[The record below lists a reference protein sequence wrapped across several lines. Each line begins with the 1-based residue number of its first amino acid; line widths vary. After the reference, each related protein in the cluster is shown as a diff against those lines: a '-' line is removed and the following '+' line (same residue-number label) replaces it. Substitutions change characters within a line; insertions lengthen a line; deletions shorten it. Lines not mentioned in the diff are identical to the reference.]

1 MPRQMPTTP
10 GPRIRAQARGGSLL
24 LTFPIGGRGFRHRRP
39 LPDRPPT
46 LQAFRSVLSETTSVS
61 TRRLIKGSRS
71 YLRRHGVQSRGATIS
86 YHKVALA
93 VYRKFCLRMVRR
105 DFYAR
110 EHGISASPRF
120 HIHGSICAIKPICA
134 DARPRIFTN
143 TGYVPASLASAAG
156 SLGVSESGGPP
167 VVFSKTPKLPAAK
180 AIQCCGG

>member
-24 LTFPIGGRGFRHRRP
+24 LTFPIGGRGSRHRRP

-71 YLRRHGVQSRGATIS
+71 YLRRHGVQSRGAAIS

-93 VYRKFCLRMVRR
+93 VYRKFCLEVPQ
-105 DFYAR
+105 FYFGLPNLCDPLR
-110 EHGISASPRF
+110 GF
-120 HIHGSICAIKPICA
+120 G
-134 DARPRIFTN
+134 
-143 TGYVPASLASAAG
+143 
-156 SLGVSESGGPP
+156 
-167 VVFSKTPKLPAAK
+167 KTPTVDVLATAPRLRTFQPQSGDAVL
-180 AIQCCGG
+180 Q